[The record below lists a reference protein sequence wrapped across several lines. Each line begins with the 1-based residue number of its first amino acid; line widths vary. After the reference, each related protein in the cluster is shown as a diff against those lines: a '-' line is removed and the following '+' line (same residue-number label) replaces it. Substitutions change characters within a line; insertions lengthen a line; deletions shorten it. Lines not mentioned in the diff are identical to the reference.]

1 MYNLYLHSARCVVY
15 IIIRRVRRWR
25 LLQSEEHKRG
35 RYRAE
40 ERVEV
45 GLQGRDEVTQ
55 RWSDR
60 R

>member
-1 MYNLYLHSARCVVY
+1 MYNLYFHSARCVVY
-15 IIIRRVRRWR
+15 AAYRVRHWR
-25 LLQSEEHKRG
+25 PLQSEEHKRG

-55 RWSDR
+55 RWPDTR
-60 R
+60 